1 MHPEE
6 QSRVCVF
13 LRFNLAG
20 DGLGFCQAT
29 MTSSPSIRWMDRYI
43 GSVACLILSILGG
56 LSLKKG
62 RERPFKNILL
72 IELFEMGASIMTTP
86 SIRHIRTR
94 FPDAKIHVLT
104 TQSIRSSWLKIDE
117 LDPSRVFA
125 LREDGVFSFLI
136 SYLEVLRALNRIRM
150 DAIIDFELF
159 FRITAIFSFFIKA
172 DKKGGFLRYHLEGLY
187 RGSIYNSGCHFN
199 QNTHI
204 AKNFLALTK
213 AVLSDSRDFP
223 QYKNNLTVEELVLTP
238 YQPRADVLAELRKK
252 IPEFI
257 SSPYLLVA
265 PDVGPNLS
273 VRNYPLDRLAGVL
286 KEILHEFPGYRVGMI
301 GTREN
306 IPMCDKLGKLVQSD
320 RLVSLAGHT
329 TMDELFELLRG
340 AKLLISNDNGPVHF
354 AAMTDTP
361 TLALY
366 STDSPFVYGSL
377 GKCLILYSFYQCS
390 PCIMAY
396 NHKRSDCSDNKCLQA
411 IPTSTVSSFAR
422 RILRNDPEIRYQ
434 TINNTTPYLY

>member
-1 MHPEE
+1 
-6 QSRVCVF
+6 
-13 LRFNLAG
+13 
-20 DGLGFCQAT
+20 
-29 MTSSPSIRWMDRYI
+29 MDRYI
-43 GSVACLILSILGG
+43 GSFACLILSILGR
-56 LSLKKG
+56 LSVKKTK
-62 RERPFKNILL
+62 RMPLRNILL

-86 SIRHIRTR
+86 SIRFIRSR
-94 FPDAKIHVLT
+94 FPEAKIFVLT
-104 TQSIRSSWLKIDE
+104 TQSIRSSWMKIGE
-117 LDPSRVFA
+117 LEPSRVLA
-125 LREDGVFSFLI
+125 LKEDGVFSFLW
-136 SYLEVLRALNRIRM
+136 SYLQVLRTLNRIPI
-150 DAIIDFELF
+150 DAVIDFELF

-172 DKKGGFLRYHLEGLY
+172 GVKGGFLRYHLEGLY

-213 AVLSDSRDFP
+213 TVLGDSRDFP
-223 QYKNNLTVEELVLTP
+223 QYKNSLTVEELVLAP
-238 YQPRADVLAELRKK
+238 YQPQPNVLAELRMK
-252 IPEFI
+252 IPEFM
-257 SSPYLLVA
+257 SNPYLLVA

-273 VRNYPLDRLAGVL
+273 VRNYPLDRLGETL

-301 GTREN
+301 GTRDN
-306 IPMCDKLGKLVQSD
+306 IPNCEKLAHLVQSD
-320 RLVSLAGHT
+320 RLVSLAGRT

-396 NHKRSDCSDNKCLQA
+396 NHKRSDCSDNQCLQA
-411 IPTSTVSSFAR
+411 IPASTVSSFAR
-422 RILRNDPEIRYQ
+422 RILRNDPAIRYQ
-434 TINNTTPYLY
+434 TINNATPYLY

>member
-1 MHPEE
+1 
-6 QSRVCVF
+6 
-13 LRFNLAG
+13 
-20 DGLGFCQAT
+20 
-29 MTSSPSIRWMDRYI
+29 MDRYI
-43 GSVACLILSILGG
+43 GAVACLILSILGG

-86 SIRHIRTR
+86 SIRYIRTR

-125 LREDGVFSFLI
+125 LREDGVFSFLF
-136 SYLEVLRALNRIRM
+136 SFLQVLRTLNRAQM
-150 DAIIDFELF
+150 DAVIDFELF

-172 DKKGGFLRYHLEGLY
+172 GKKGGFLRYHLEGLY
-187 RGSIYNSGCHFN
+187 RGSVYNSGCHFN

-213 AVLSDSRDFP
+213 TVLGESRDFP
-223 QYKNNLTVEELVLTP
+223 QYKNNLTVEELFLNP
-238 YQPRADVLAELRKK
+238 YQPRADVSAELRKR

-286 KEILHEFPGYRVGMI
+286 KEILQEFPGYRVGMI
-301 GTREN
+301 GTKDN
-306 IPMCDKLGKLVQSD
+306 IPSCEKLAELVQSD
-320 RLVSLAGHT
+320 QLVSLAGRT
-329 TMDELFELLRG
+329 TMDELFDLLCG

>member
-1 MHPEE
+1 
-6 QSRVCVF
+6 
-13 LRFNLAG
+13 
-20 DGLGFCQAT
+20 
-29 MTSSPSIRWMDRYI
+29 MDRYI
-43 GSVACLILSILGG
+43 GSFACLILSILGR
-56 LSLKKG
+56 LAFKKARRG
-62 RERPFKNILL
+62 PFKNILL
-72 IELFEMGASIMTTP
+72 IELFEMGASIMTSP
-86 SIRHIRTR
+86 SIRFIRTQ
-94 FPDAKIHVLT
+94 FPEAKIYVLT
-104 TQSIRSSWLKIDE
+104 TQSIRSSWLKISE
-117 LDPSRVFA
+117 LEPNRVLA
-125 LREDGVFSFLI
+125 LKEDGIFSFLF
-136 SYLEVLRALNRIRM
+136 SYLQVLRTLNRIQM
-150 DAIIDFELF
+150 DAVIDFELF

-172 DKKGGFLRYHLEGLY
+172 GKKGGFLRYHLEGLY
-187 RGSIYNSGCHFN
+187 RGSVYNSGCHFN

-213 AVLSDSRDFP
+213 TVLGDSCDFP
-223 QYKNNLTVEELVLTP
+223 QYKNNLTIEELVLTQCQIQENVVP
-238 YQPRADVLAELRKK
+238 DLKKK
-252 IPEFI
+252 IPDFI
-257 SSPYLLVA
+257 SGPYLLVA

-273 VRNYPLDRLAGVL
+273 VRNYPLDRLSEVL
-286 KEILHEFPGYRVGMI
+286 KEILEEFPEYRLGMI

-306 IPMCDKLGKLVQSD
+306 VPSCDKLAQLVQSD
-320 RLVSLAGHT
+320 RLVSLAGRT

-411 IPTSTVSSFAR
+411 IPASTVSSFAL
-422 RILRNDPEIRYQ
+422 RILRNDPAIRYQ
-434 TINNTTPYLY
+434 TINNTTPYLF

>member
-1 MHPEE
+1 
-6 QSRVCVF
+6 
-13 LRFNLAG
+13 
-20 DGLGFCQAT
+20 
-29 MTSSPSIRWMDRYI
+29 MDRYI
-43 GSVACLILSILGG
+43 GSFACLILSILGG
-56 LSLKKG
+56 LFFRKSTQG
-62 RERPFKNILL
+62 PFKKILL
-72 IELFEMGASIMTTP
+72 IELFEMGASIMTSP
-86 SIRHIRTR
+86 SIRFIRTR
-94 FPDAKIHVLT
+94 FPDAKIYVLT
-104 TQSIRSSWLKIDE
+104 TQSIRSSWLKIGE
-117 LDPSRVFA
+117 LEPSRVFA
-125 LREDGVFSFLI
+125 LKEDGVFSFLF
-136 SYLEVLRALNRIRM
+136 SYLQVLRALNRIRI

-187 RGSIYNSGCHFN
+187 RGSVYKSGCHFN

-213 AVLSDSRDFP
+213 TVLGDSRDFP

-238 YQPRADVLAELRKK
+238 YRSQGNALAELKTK
-252 IPEFI
+252 IPDFI
-257 SSPYLLVA
+257 SGPYLLVA

-273 VRNYPLDRLAGVL
+273 VRNYPLDQLSGVL
-286 KEILHEFPGYRVGMI
+286 KEILQEFSGYRVGMI
-301 GTREN
+301 GTKEN
-306 IPMCDKLGKLVQSD
+306 IPTCEKMKELVQSD
-320 RLVSLAGHT
+320 RLVSLAGRT
-329 TMDELFELLRG
+329 TMDELFEILRG

-396 NHKRSDCSDNKCLQA
+396 NHKRSDCLDNKCLQA
-411 IPTSTVSSFAR
+411 IPASTVSSFAM
-422 RILRNDPEIRYQ
+422 RILRNDPAIRYQ
-434 TINNTTPYLY
+434 TINNTIPYLY